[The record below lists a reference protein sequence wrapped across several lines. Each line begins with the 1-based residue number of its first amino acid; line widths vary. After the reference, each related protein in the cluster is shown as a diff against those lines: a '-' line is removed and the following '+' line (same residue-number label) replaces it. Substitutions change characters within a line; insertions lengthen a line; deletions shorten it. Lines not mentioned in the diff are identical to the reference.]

1 MMRMRGVPPHDAV
14 ARLENDYKQMR
25 SQTTGDDIRRKSF
38 CSLAFSI
45 FGNTLASR
53 KS

>member
-1 MMRMRGVPPHDAV
+1 MRGVPPHDAV

-25 SQTTGDDIRRKSF
+25 SQTTGDDILPEVF
-38 CSLAFSI
+38 LLAGLSI